1 MGKIDY
7 RSLKRQKYEQI
18 GQQFWGTMSS
28 AKNVKELAK
37 FMDGLLSPSEK
48 IMVSR
53 RIQVA
58 KKLIKGKSKFSI
70 QEELQVGQ
78 STVESVKRWLEKAG
92 PETRRMLSK

>member
-18 GQQFWGTMSS
+18 GQLLWGTMSS
-28 AKNVKELAK
+28 AKNVRELSK
-37 FMDGLLSPSEK
+37 FMEGLLSPSEK

-92 PETRRMLSK
+92 PETRRILSK